1 MPAVTV
7 LVRVLCWLDF
17 WRCWCFRWRGCRW
30 RWFWVRAGGGPDR
43 LGAVVGQCWVAFCVG
58 LLLVRPSLVPVFWW
72 VLGLPMVLPLV
83 SVVSAGEG
91 VVASGLGVGGG
102 AGVGVVVPGPGVG
115 RGRSGVSGCGRSPL
129 LAAGLGGPP
138 LRPSG
143 FWRPCSPPGGGGVA
157 GFLLFGF
164 VCVVCVVRAAPALWC
179 VVCACGAR
187 VGGGCGGVCC
197 VHARRVCGVLVV
209 RLGACP
215 RLCGRGLAALFGVG
229 AVCRAPP
236 PVSPVWFPA
245 PLGWGLLV
253 VRPLAVPFACPPPS
267 VSFPCR
273 LGRCRARAFPA
284 VVCGGGS
291 LSPARVPVFPRGGAG
306 ACTPRQGV
314 TLLYG
319 CRPWTCSVARY
330 SSRSPHRGRVHCGS
344 LGSPCGTSASLA
356 CPDGRCALPA
366 APRWART
373 VVRAVGSALGQAHWS
388 PPQAGATAGR

>member
-1 MPAVTV
+1 MRSLGSVGWLFV
-7 LVRVLCWLDF
+7 LVC
-17 WRCWCFRWRGCRW
+17 C
-30 RWFWVRAGGGPDR
+30 
-43 LGAVVGQCWVAFCVG
+43 
-58 LLLVRPSLVPVFWW
+58 WW
-72 VLGLPMVLPLV
+72 VLGSLVLPMVLPLV
-83 SVVSAGEG
+83 SGVSAGEG

-115 RGRSGVSGCGRSPL
+115 RGCSGVTECGRSPL
-129 LAAGLGGPP
+129 LAAGLVGPP

-143 FWRPCSPPGGGGVA
+143 FWRPCSPPGGLLGSCCLGLCVLRVWCGRRLCFGVWCA
-157 GFLLFGF
+157 LVGLVSVAVVG
-164 VCVVCVVRAAPALWC
+164 VCVVCTL
-179 VVCACGAR
+179 G
-187 VGGGCGGVCC
+187 
-197 VHARRVCGVLVV
+197 RVCGVLVV
-209 RLGACP
+209 RWGACP

-236 PVSPVWFPA
+236 PVSAVWFPA

-253 VRPLAVPFACPPPS
+253 VRPLAVPFACALLLVSLFRVAWGGVVPGPS
-267 VSFPCR
+267 RLWCVGGGPCR
-273 LGRCRARAFPA
+273 RL
-284 VVCGGGS
+284 GS
-291 LSPARVPVFPRGGAG
+291 LPLVFPRGGAG

-344 LGSPCGTSASLA
+344 LGSPRGTGASLA

-373 VVRAVGSALGQAHWS
+373 AVRAVGSALGQAHWS